1 MKVCDVVLNSVW
13 YDPRVKKQ
21 IEEYIK
27 HGVDL
32 SVVGLSDNRINQEE
46 ISKIQCDVNI
56 VDVDPKYYREGRT
69 IFTILKREWL
79 INTRVQTAIEATRPD
94 VIHANDLNALIP
106 AYYAAKKL
114 KCGLIYDSHEI
125 WLENF
130 TLGKVVKAF
139 FSYYERK
146 IVKKLDLFISVS
158 NAAADYFANKYKISR
173 PMVITN
179 CVKKVSDESIAVE
192 KYTGFEVLN
201 HGQFYKGRGYDTM
214 LKAAQLCST
223 PDITFVIRGRGSMEK
238 ELNDYL
244 AFHHVSNARID
255 PPVRV
260 EELIPM
266 AARAHVGV
274 VITEPIC
281 LSFRLTVSNKIFEYA
296 AAGLPIIMSDVPEHR
311 YLNEKYHIGII
322 LKDNSPKCLYEAV
335 KSLYENKNFY
345 CECSQNALRMA
356 DELNWENEFSKVI
369 DFENQYCNKM
379 KDGDCR

>member
-1 MKVCDVVLNSVW
+1 MRVCDIVNNSVW

-21 IEEYIK
+21 IEEY
-27 HGVDL
+27 HRNGVDL
-32 SVVGLSDNRINQEE
+32 YVVGLKDNRFDNKEVA
-46 ISKIQCDVNI
+46 KIPASVEI
-56 VDVDPKYYREGRT
+56 VDIDSKYYSERRT
-69 IFTILKREWL
+69 IFTIIKREYL
-79 INTRVQTAIEATRPD
+79 IIKRLCAAIVRSNPD

-130 TLGKVVKAF
+130 TLGKMVKAF
-139 FSYYERK
+139 YSYYESK

-158 NAAADYFANKYKISR
+158 NAAADYFEKKYNIPR
-173 PMVITN
+173 PTVVTN
-179 CVKKVSDESIAVE
+179 CVRKVVDKSVFEE
-192 KYTGFEVLN
+192 KNAGFEVLN

-214 LKAAQLCST
+214 LKAAQLCSS

-238 ELNDYL
+238 ELKEYL
-244 AFHHVSNARID
+244 SSNNIVNARID

-266 AARAHVGV
+266 ATKAHVGV

-335 KSLYENKNFY
+335 KSLYEDKNFY
-345 CECSQNALRMA
+345 CECSQNVLRMA

-369 DFENQYCNKM
+369 DFENRYCNKM
-379 KDGDCR
+379 KDGDC